1 MPVYYLDITF
11 FRTIIIYV
19 SNNEFNQIFRNTT
32 VNKTDA
38 IFNVQM
44 TFQIVYKVVLE
55 IAVMRVLCEHTFRI
69 NKIITSNRIKKSRF
83 KKNT

>member
-1 MPVYYLDITF
+1 MSAYYLDITF

-19 SNNEFNQIFRNTT
+19 SNNEFNRIFRNTT
-32 VNKTDA
+32 VNKTDT

-44 TFQIVYKVVLE
+44 IFQIFYKVVLE

-69 NKIITSNRIKKSRF
+69 NKIITSNLIDKK
-83 KKNT
+83 